1 MQTNNVGYGQAGSTA
16 LENANIF
23 DNAISSY
30 NKVSENKKEELS
42 VEEEISKSAVQVS
55 ISMNAQIVLFSMDS
69 SNLAKGNSSAQ
80 GDINGFLSGKP
91 VEGGYSLED
100 LGYYGKPITKLSE
113 NEAKELISDE
123 GFFGIEETSNR
134 VADFVFDFAGFDL
147 ELLEKGRAGIVQG
160 FDEAQKLWGAELPE
174 ISHKTQSSTLALID
188 ARIADLKA
196 KEKE

>member
-1 MQTNNVGYGQAGSTA
+1 MQTNSVGYGQAGSTA
-16 LENANIF
+16 LENANVF
-23 DNAISSY
+23 DNAVNSY
-30 NKVSENKKEELS
+30 NQVSQNKREELS
-42 VEEEISKSAVQVS
+42 VEEEINKSAVQVS

-69 SNLAKGNSSAQ
+69 SNLAKENSSAQ
-80 GDINGFLSGKP
+80 GDITSFLSGNP

-113 NEAKELISDE
+113 DEAKELIADE
-123 GFFGIEETSNR
+123 GFFGVEETSNR
-134 VADFVFDFAGFDL
+134 VADFVFDFAGYDL

-160 FDEAQKLWGAELPE
+160 FDEAQNLWGGELPE
-174 ISHKTQSSTLALID
+174 ISHQTQSNTLALID

>member
-1 MQTNNVGYGQAGSTA
+1 MQTNNVGYGQASSTA

-30 NKVSENKKEELS
+30 NKVSENKKEELT
-42 VEEEISKSAVQVS
+42 VEEEVSRSAVQVS

-69 SNLAKGNSSAQ
+69 SNLAKENSSAQ
-80 GDINGFLSGKP
+80 NDITSFLSGNP

-113 NEAKELISDE
+113 DEAKELIADE
-123 GFFGIEETSNR
+123 GFFGVEETSNR
-134 VADFVFDFAGFDL
+134 VADFVFDFAGYDL

-160 FDEAQKLWGAELPE
+160 FDEAQNLWGGELPE
-174 ISHKTQSSTLALID
+174 ISYKTQSNTLALID
-188 ARIADLKA
+188 ARIADLKS